1 MREKNETEKS
11 EGAEMRQGDKQCGKK
26 TSTKYQN
33 QRIILKLYN
42 EVLHKA
48 QTTQSTNNETNR

>member
-11 EGAEMRQGDKQCGKK
+11 EGAEMRQGDKQCGKE

-33 QRIILKLYN
+33 
-42 EVLHKA
+42 
-48 QTTQSTNNETNR
+48 